1 MHIYSDPKSSYID
14 AFLELPGMRNSD
26 IRVQVTADG
35 KLIVSGERQPP
46 AYIQNVDDYHR
57 LCPVHEFKFGRFARE
72 IDVPYG
78 LEVGPPC

>member
-1 MHIYSDPKSSYID
+1 MHLYSDPESSYID
-14 AFLELPGMRNSD
+14 AFLELPGMRRSD
-26 IRVQVTADG
+26 IHVQLSADG
-35 KLIVSGERQPP
+35 KLAVTGERQPP
-46 AYIQNVDDYHR
+46 AYIKHTDDYRR